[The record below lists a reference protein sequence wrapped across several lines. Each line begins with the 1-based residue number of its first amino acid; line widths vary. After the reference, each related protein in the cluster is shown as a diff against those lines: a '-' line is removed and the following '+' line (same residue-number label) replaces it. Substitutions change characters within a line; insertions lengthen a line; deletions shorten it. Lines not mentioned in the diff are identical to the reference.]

1 MSPEEKA
8 KKLFNTIRYMD
19 NESGKDCITCDCVVL
34 PIAKFICNLFIEE
47 YSFSKPDRLQH
58 LVSVKSELEKM

>member
-8 KKLFNTIRYMD
+8 KKIFNTIRYMD

-47 YSFSKPDRLQH
+47 HSYHNPDRLKH
-58 LVSVKSELEKM
+58 WVAVKAELERL